1 MRGRSAP
8 RAELG
13 LRQEPLGSHGAEP
26 ASAADS
32 ISAAGL
38 DSDSDSPASWAF
50 ASVSASV
57 GQPAWASVPG
67 TRTPLPPHQGQ
78 ATSLGEPP
86 RLEITRPPPRQGI
99 HSRGSW
105 VASVRSSLLS
115 VSLATSDETSV
126 PAMRRRGQAAEWGLV
141 AAITLGAAVLRL
153 AAISKVSPDPFY
165 DAAVRSMGL
174 SWHNFFFG
182 AFEPGASVSI
192 DKPPVDLWLQVV
204 SVKIFGF
211 SSTTLKLPEVLAGTL
226 SVPLLYEA
234 VRRLWNRRAGIAAAL
249 AIAVL
254 PVEVITSRSDTM
266 DAVMMALIVLAL
278 LLIVRAVETGRLL
291 WLALGAAALGVAFD
305 VKLLESLVALPGL
318 AVLAYLGLPGGRL
331 RRVSRL
337 ALAGVV
343 YVVVALSWL
352 TATLI
357 APANDRPWAIG
368 STNGSAWNAA
378 FVFNGTE
385 RIGGKSPEPLSAS
398 TEYQPGHHYPVAT
411 QSERDHIPI
420 VPPSPTRLLARIGPL
435 SGERLGLEVL
445 VALLMGVP
453 ALLWGLRR
461 GNDPD
466 PEESRSNEVL
476 EARLRMRRGA
486 AAGLGLWMLTGIA
499 LFSHMARLHPR
510 YVEGFTPAVAAML
523 GIGLAWATSTRGR
536 VRLAVLAGTIVV
548 SVYYVERLLYGRPA
562 VWWIA
567 LAAGLAAILL
577 SIAARL
583 RPSLSGVPAWV
594 LAAATATLTLIAVL
608 ALPLKADLI
617 AIKEHVTDA
626 GYVGALPSEEQA
638 LVSSYLR
645 AHQGGARYEVAAES
659 ATQIGSLIVQDARP
673 LLVLT
678 TYDARV
684 FTSVEKL
691 KRVVAEGKVRY
702 AFLNSYCTHIGA
714 SLNPACSAPAKWV
727 RAHGT
732 DVSLQ
737 AGLRH
742 HKILYL
748 LPGAKP

>member
-1 MRGRSAP
+1 
-8 RAELG
+8 
-13 LRQEPLGSHGAEP
+13 
-26 ASAADS
+26 
-32 ISAAGL
+32 
-38 DSDSDSPASWAF
+38 
-50 ASVSASV
+50 
-57 GQPAWASVPG
+57 
-67 TRTPLPPHQGQ
+67 
-78 ATSLGEPP
+78 
-86 RLEITRPPPRQGI
+86 
-99 HSRGSW
+99 
-105 VASVRSSLLS
+105 
-115 VSLATSDETSV
+115 
-126 PAMRRRGQAAEWGLV
+126 MRRHGRAVEWGLV
-141 AAITLGAAVLRL
+141 AAITLAAAVLRL
-153 AAISKVSPDPFY
+153 AALSKVSPDPFY

-192 DKPPVDLWLQVV
+192 DKPPVDLWLQVI
-204 SVKIFGF
+204 SVKLFGF
-211 SSTTLKLPEVLAGTL
+211 SSTTLKLPEAFAGIV
-226 SVPLLYEA
+226 SVPLLYAA
-234 VRRLWNRRAGIAAAL
+234 VCRMWNGRAGVAAAL
-249 AIAVL
+249 AIALL

-278 LLIVRAVETGRLL
+278 LLIVRAIETGRLL

-318 AVLAYLGLPGGRL
+318 AVLAYLGLPGSRL
-331 RRVSRL
+331 RRLTRL
-337 ALAGVV
+337 AIAGVV

-420 VPPSPTRLLARIGPL
+420 IPPSPTRLLTRVGPL

-445 VALLMGVP
+445 VALLLGVP
-453 ALLWGLRR
+453 ALLWGLGRT
-461 GNDPD
+461 NDPD
-466 PEESRSNEVL
+466 PEGSRRKPLAASEPGPESGPDLSGASVEVDDAPAETDGAAPAATTSTGDDML
-476 EARLRMRRGA
+476 ERRVRMRRGA

-510 YVEGFTPAVAAML
+510 YVEGFTPVVAAML
-523 GIGLAWATSTRGR
+523 GIGLSWASSTRGR
-536 VRLAVLAGTIVV
+536 ARLAVLAGTIVV
-548 SVYYVERLLYGRPA
+548 CVYYVERLLYGRPGT
-562 VWWIA
+562 WWVA

-577 SIAARL
+577 ATAARL
-583 RPSLSGVPAWV
+583 SPSLSGTRAWIP
-594 LAAATATLTLIAVL
+594 TALIASLTLVAVL
-608 ALPLKADLI
+608 ALPLKADLT

-626 GYVGALPSEEQA
+626 GYVGALPSEEQD

-645 AHQGGARYEVAAES
+645 AHQGSARYEVAAES

-673 LLVLT
+673 VLVLT

-691 KRVVAEGKVRY
+691 KRVIAEGKVRY
-702 AFLNSYCTHIGA
+702 AFLNTYCTHIGA

-732 DVSLQ
+732 DVSLE
-737 AGLRH
+737 AGLPH

-748 LPGAKP
+748 LPGAKS